1 MGEMTC
7 REVGLL
13 FGITVGCGV
22 VGGSFTAIIQQL
34 KAVGLII
41 DSEAYEMPEPEATA
55 LNLTTTAHDSATHG
69 HDASEEWFPED
80 GAERHLC
87 TWAADMLICWGFA
100 LMLVGCY
107 FTALGPVGGEKAAGD
122 LKQTVWGGVCWG
134 MAGFVIFGLAT
145 GLGLPPELPGMEAAE
160 LGDRQA
166 WWMYT
171 SVLTFIS
178 LGLLSYRKPFAESPA
193 SAAACLVFGLIFFI
207 LPHVTGSPHHA
218 IANGNGERPPPE
230 LAALFTMS
238 AMVAQALS
246 WVFLGAITAVAYNRH
261 YMQFHADELAVKFG
275 TDLGGVHHGSE
286 LPAAGNGRAANGV
299 AAPNGEHNPVNS
311 P

>member
-1 MGEMTC
+1 MTC

-87 TWAADMLICWGFA
+87 TWAADMLICWVSRHHGVLTILPSQRCFRCRPASSFSYCTQGFA

-145 GLGLPPELPGMEAAE
+145 GLGLPPELPGPLRRCSCLYVTARP
-160 LGDRQA
+160 L
-166 WWMYT
+166 
-171 SVLTFIS
+171 
-178 LGLLSYRKPFAESPA
+178 PA
-193 SAAACLVFGLIFFI
+193 HR
-207 LPHVTGSPHHA
+207 LPHSCRNLPPKSDRSAYRVPKCRSLHACAVVITCLGARFRDGGSRARRSAGVVDVHLCADFHLP
-218 IANGNGERPPPE
+218 RP
-230 LAALFTMS
+230 ALLP
-238 AMVAQALS
+238 QALRR
-246 WVFLGAITAVAYNRH
+246 VACQVLH
-261 YMQFHADELAVKFG
+261 D
-275 TDLGGVHHGSE
+275 
-286 LPAAGNGRAANGV
+286 
-299 AAPNGEHNPVNS
+299 
-311 P
+311 